1 MGSFLYNVI
10 VKPLEL
16 IIELVFAVPYWYTQ
30 NPILSIV
37 AVSVFVNIL
46 TLPLYRR
53 SDALQSR
60 EREKQKAMKP
70 WVTHIRKT
78 FRGDEQFMILST
90 YYRQQGYK
98 PYYSIRGSL
107 SLLFQIPFFIAAY
120 HFLSNLALFNGVRFW
135 LILIKDLAAKTG
147 GGRYLR
153 LAVRTPED
161 NDRLL
166 AALREE
172 MGKI

>member
-1 MGSFLYNVI
+1 MGTFLYNVI

-60 EREKQKAMKP
+60 EREEAVGHAHPQDVPRRRAVYDP
-70 WVTHIRKT
+70 
-78 FRGDEQFMILST
+78 F
-90 YYRQQGYK
+90 Y
-98 PYYSIRGSL
+98 
-107 SLLFQIPFFIAAY
+107 LLPAA
-120 HFLSNLALFNGVRFW
+120 G
-135 LILIKDLAAKTG
+135 I
-147 GGRYLR
+147 
-153 LAVRTPED
+153 
-161 NDRLL
+161 
-166 AALREE
+166 
-172 MGKI
+172 

>member
-46 TLPLYRR
+46 TLPLYKR

-78 FRGDEQFMILST
+78 FRGDEQLRRAILT
-90 YYRQQGYK
+90 DPRPYRHAEH
-98 PYYSIRGSL
+98 PY
-107 SLLFQIPFFIAAY
+107 A
-120 HFLSNLALFNGVRFW
+120 
-135 LILIKDLAAKTG
+135 
-147 GGRYLR
+147 GR
-153 LAVRTPED
+153 VH
-161 NDRLL
+161 
-166 AALREE
+166 
-172 MGKI
+172 